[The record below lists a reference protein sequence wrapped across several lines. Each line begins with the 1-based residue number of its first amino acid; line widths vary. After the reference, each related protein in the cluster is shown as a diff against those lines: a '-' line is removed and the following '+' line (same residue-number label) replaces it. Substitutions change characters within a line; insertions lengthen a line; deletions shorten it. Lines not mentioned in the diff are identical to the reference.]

1 MSFSGKVVLITGA
14 AGGIGKATA
23 KAFAGEGAKLALVD
37 LTQED
42 LQRVAKEL
50 NVSQNDCLLLP
61 ADVTV
66 EEEVKS
72 FVQKTKEFFGTI
84 DVFFNNAGVEGKF
97 AMITDNT
104 AENFEQVLNV
114 KVKGSFYGLKHVL
127 AVMIAQKA
135 GSIIN
140 SSSVAGLI
148 GVPGLGPYVAS
159 NHAIIGLTK
168 TAALESAASGVR
180 VNAVCPA
187 PINTRMMRSIES
199 GAAPE
204 NPEAAKEQ
212 FSQLIPFGRYGEP
225 EEVAQVVM
233 FLASEGASFISG
245 GSYTIDGCLTIA

>member
-23 KAFAGEGAKLALVD
+23 KAFADEGAKLALVD
-37 LTQED
+37 LNQEA
-42 LQRVAKEL
+42 LQRVADEL
-50 NVSQNDCLLLP
+50 HLTKNDYLLLP
-61 ADVTV
+61 ANVVV
-66 EEEVKS
+66 EEEVQNY
-72 FVQKTKEFFGTI
+72 VHKTKEKFGKI

-97 AMITDNT
+97 AMIMDNT
-104 AENFEQVLNV
+104 AENLDQVLNV
-114 KVKGSFYGLKHVL
+114 KVKGTFYGLKHVL
-127 AVMIAQKA
+127 AIMILQKA

-168 TAALESAASGVR
+168 TAALECAGSGIR
-180 VNAVCPA
+180 VNAICPA
-187 PINTRMMRSIES
+187 PVNTRMMRSIES
-199 GAAPE
+199 GAAPD

-225 EEVAQVVM
+225 EEVAQLVI
-233 FLASEGASFISG
+233 FLASDRASFISG
-245 GSYTIDGCLTIA
+245 GSYTIDGCLTIS